1 MNVQGTGDLDVKL
14 FSDSEKSFQ
23 TADHLLYFVY
33 PMLKDQKLIKKALE
47 EIFSSA
53 RNLVNSILLFE
64 HKKSNIRVYQEK
76 EQNIETFIKIS
87 TKLEISKPELDT
99 VLEILNF
106 NEKHQKSPTEFV
118 RNNQIIILLEN
129 QKYETITFE
138 KLKSYVN
145 ILKTVIQK
153 FRLYRE
159 QKF

>member
-1 MNVQGTGDLDVKL
+1 MNVQGTGDLDIKL
-14 FSDSEKSFQ
+14 VADAEKSFQ
-23 TADHLLYFVY
+23 AADHLLYFVY

-47 EIFSSA
+47 EIFNSA

-64 HKKSNIRVYQEK
+64 HKKTNIRIYQDK
-76 EQNIETFIKIS
+76 ESNIETFKKIS
-87 TKLEISKPELDT
+87 TKLDISKPELDT
-99 VLEILNF
+99 ILEIFDF

-129 QKYETITFE
+129 QRYETITFE
-138 KLKSYVN
+138 KLKSYAN

-153 FRLYRE
+153 FKLYRE